1 MIFSGRKETRWVRFT
16 ETERERER
24 GAWLAGSLT
33 SEATAMWRWA
43 SRPKKEKKNQL
54 EIDFS
59 SFKRDL
65 GNG

>member
-1 MIFSGRKETRWVRFT
+1 VGPLHRDR
-16 ETERERER
+16 EREGER

-43 SRPKKEKKNQL
+43 SRPKKEKKKKKKNQL

>member
-1 MIFSGRKETRWVRFT
+1 
-16 ETERERER
+16 
-24 GAWLAGSLT
+24 
-33 SEATAMWRWA
+33 MWRWA
-43 SRPKKEKKNQL
+43 SRPKKEKKKKKKNQL

>member
-33 SEATAMWRWA
+33 SEARAMWRWA
-43 SRPKKEKKNQL
+43 SRPKTGKEKEKSIRN
-54 EIDFS
+54 
-59 SFKRDL
+59 
-65 GNG
+65 